1 MEHNEQEAI
10 KYIKNSL
17 TQEVS
22 SDEILNIID
31 LIWDFY
37 DKKGL
42 LEITFEDYIEDENY
56 ELELIEYV
64 KNGIKDSEI
73 KNPVIEQIVL
83 AELDYENTLEDF

>member
-1 MEHNEQEAI
+1 MEYNEQEAI

-17 TQEVS
+17 TQEVP

-42 LEITFEDYIEDENY
+42 LEITFEDYIEDEDY

>member
-1 MEHNEQEAI
+1 MEYNEQEAI

-64 KNGIKDSEI
+64 KNRIKDSEI

>member
-1 MEHNEQEAI
+1 MEYNEQEAI

-42 LEITFEDYIEDENY
+42 LEITFEDYIADENY

>member
-1 MEHNEQEAI
+1 MEYNEQEAI

-17 TQEVS
+17 TQEVP

>member
-1 MEHNEQEAI
+1 MEYNEQEAV

-42 LEITFEDYIEDENY
+42 LEITFEDSFEDENY

-64 KNGIKDSEI
+64 KDKINDTKIKQPI
-73 KNPVIEQIVL
+73 IEQIIL
-83 AELDYENTLEDF
+83 AELDYENTLEDL

>member
-1 MEHNEQEAI
+1 MEYNEQEAI

-17 TQEVS
+17 TQEVP

-42 LEITFEDYIEDENY
+42 LEITCEDYIEDENY

>member
-1 MEHNEQEAI
+1 MEYNEQEAI

>member
-1 MEHNEQEAI
+1 MEYNEQEAI

-17 TQEVS
+17 TQEVP

-73 KNPVIEQIVL
+73 KNPVIEQIEL

>member
-1 MEHNEQEAI
+1 MEYNEQEAI

-17 TQEVS
+17 TQEVP

-83 AELDYENTLEDF
+83 SELDYENTLEDF